1 MLRRKADTSDYI
13 SLPVTV
19 LQILTLKYSL
29 QGSNIAFEIR
39 HSVWGKW
46 KDGERE
52 RVCHEVHNL
61 YVSLCQVLGSYQRE
75 PDKRGEVTSMCGGR
89 SPPCVCGGGGGH
101 LHVWGGEGYLHVCG
115 GKVTSMCDTLLGLPD
130 MGLILGLASA
140 IDGFRLLL

>member
-1 MLRRKADTSDYI
+1 MIYSFLITFHRLVMLRRKADTSDYI

-39 HSVWGKW
+39 HSVCGKW

-52 RVCHEVHNL
+52 RVCHKVHNL
-61 YVSLCQVLGSYQRE
+61 YFSLCQVLGSYQSE
-75 PDKRGEVTSMCGGR
+75 PDKR
-89 SPPCVCGGGGGH
+89 
-101 LHVWGGEGYLHVCG
+101 